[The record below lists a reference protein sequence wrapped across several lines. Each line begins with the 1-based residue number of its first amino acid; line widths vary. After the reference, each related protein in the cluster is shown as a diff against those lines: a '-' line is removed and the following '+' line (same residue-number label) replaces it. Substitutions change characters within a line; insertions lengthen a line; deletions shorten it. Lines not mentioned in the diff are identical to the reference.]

1 LPQRMPVFETGEV
14 EIGAAIHL
22 PKCVQRAPV
31 EPRAGRRQQRTRWKR
46 GGHPR
51 YVAGNAP
58 PVNHRARK
66 GFAWRAEMF
75 R

>member
-1 LPQRMPVFETGEV
+1 
-14 EIGAAIHL
+14 
-22 PKCVQRAPV
+22 VQCAPV
-31 EPRAGRRQQRTRWKR
+31 EPRTGRRQQRTRWKR